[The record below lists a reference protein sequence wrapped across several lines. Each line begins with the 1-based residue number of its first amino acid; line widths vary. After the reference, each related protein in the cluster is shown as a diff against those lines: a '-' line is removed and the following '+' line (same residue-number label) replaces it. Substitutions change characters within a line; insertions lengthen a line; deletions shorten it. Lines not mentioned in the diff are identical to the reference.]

1 MIVVHCFKDKQLNV
15 SVDTGNLL
23 HLNAK
28 NQIGYMDFKTEL
40 EIEDVIGEFEAV
52 GYTLVNLCRP
62 QKKMILSPQL
72 HFEKGNESGSAFTA
86 LIYRIVKGRIV
97 FKRGGHVFKKGSVET
112 DLQFVLCYTSN
123 LIHRFHESKVSVFV
137 VSIQH

>member
-1 MIVVHCFKDKQLNV
+1 MF
-15 SVDTGNLL
+15 LL
-23 HLNAK
+23 
-28 NQIGYMDFKTEL
+28 IL
-40 EIEDVIGEFEAV
+40 EIFYTSTRSVKLDTWTLKPSLKLRMLLGSLKLLAIPWLIYV
-52 GYTLVNLCRP
+52 GP
-62 QKKMILSPQL
+62 KKKMILSPQL

-123 LIHRFHESKVSVFV
+123 LIHRFHESKVSVFI

>member
-1 MIVVHCFKDKQLNV
+1 MRFFSLLLCLLLSNYVQAQYKEIERIAVNEVIVVHCFKDKQLNV

-62 QKKMILSPQL
+62 QKENDSITTI
-72 HFEKGNESGSAFTA
+72 AF
-86 LIYRIVKGRIV
+86 RKS
-97 FKRGGHVFKKGSVET
+97 KRK
-112 DLQFVLCYTSN
+112 
-123 LIHRFHESKVSVFV
+123 R
-137 VSIQH
+137 

>member
-1 MIVVHCFKDKQLNV
+1 MRFFPFLLSLLLSNFVQSQYKEIERTAVNEVIVVHCFKDKLLNV

-28 NQIGYMDFKTEL
+28 RQIGYIDFKTEL

-62 QKKMILSPQL
+62 QKENNAITTI
-72 HFEKGNESGSAFTA
+72 AF
-86 LIYRIVKGRIV
+86 RKSER
-97 FKRGGHVFKKGSVET
+97 KR
-112 DLQFVLCYTSN
+112 
-123 LIHRFHESKVSVFV
+123 
-137 VSIQH
+137 

>member
-1 MIVVHCFKDKQLNV
+1 MVYLFRMRFFSLLLCLLLSNFVQAQYKEIERTAVNEVIVVHCSKDKQLNV

-40 EIEDVIGEFEAV
+40 EIEDVIVEFEAV

-62 QKKMILSPQL
+62 QKENDSITTI
-72 HFEKGNESGSAFTA
+72 AF
-86 LIYRIVKGRIV
+86 RKS
-97 FKRGGHVFKKGSVET
+97 KRK
-112 DLQFVLCYTSN
+112 
-123 LIHRFHESKVSVFV
+123 R
-137 VSIQH
+137 